1 MRSAALI
8 LACWVA
14 AACGDDADPSASS
27 PEDAASA
34 AHDGGHV
41 ARDASADAADS
52 GYGDGV
58 CTEREFMQG
67 TEAIE
72 ISTELAAG
80 GPGLVSAFFDRN
92 RVMLDGIW
100 ADCIARLCPV
110 VAQIFAEC
118 ASNFDDPNHDD
129 DAGLPPGNPCGAA
142 PPECDPYL

>member
-1 MRSAALI
+1 VRSAALF
-8 LACWVA
+8 LVCWAA
-14 AACGDDADPSASS
+14 AACGDDGGAHAGSR
-27 PEDAASA
+27 DAAT
-34 AHDGGHV
+34 AHDAGAH
-41 ARDASADAADS
+41 DAGADAADS

-92 RVMLDGIW
+92 RAMLDGIW
-100 ADCIARLCPV
+100 ADCMARLCPV
-110 VAQIFAEC
+110 VARIFAEC
-118 ASNFDDPNHDD
+118 ASNFDDPSHDD

-142 PPECDPYL
+142 PAECDPYL